1 MNNITKEI
9 LQVNNDN
16 DLRTVLRNVFNYEN

>member
-16 DLRTVLRNVFNYEN
+16 DLRTVLRNVNYYLN